1 MPSTQQSLFEVGCLH
16 LTGILQQGSQAG
28 GGHTGSH
35 FGGQTGLHAG
45 SHFGGQGGGHFGGH
59 GAGHGFSHTGCS
71 ESQHRLS
78 EQADEKTAT
87 KPIARIV
94 AKIPNLFIVLYSL
107 KQGLIKK
114 LSERVCKLSGKLIPD
129 ELADSLMA

>member
-35 FGGQTGLHAG
+35 FGGQTGLHAGSHFGGQTGLQAG

-114 LSERVCKLSGKLIPD
+114 LSERVCKLSGK
-129 ELADSLMA
+129 